1 VTLTSG
7 LNDSLVLCIAGI
19 VFTSPRAV
27 RAVACIKDARR
38 LLGGWKKHPVFVV
51 GEGTSKILKKELCL
65 DGEGSNAGNSS
76 ALAEI
81 ILQSELHGSVEVPIG
96 EVS

>member
-1 VTLTSG
+1 MTQTSELIDSLFLCISG
-7 LNDSLVLCIAGI
+7 L

-27 RAVACIKDARR
+27 RAVSCIKDAKH
-38 LLGGWKKHPVFVV
+38 LLGAWKKRPVFVV
-51 GEGTSKILKKELCL
+51 GEGTSRILKKELCL

-81 ILQSELHGSVEVPIG
+81 ILQSELQGSVEGPVG
-96 EVS
+96 QVS